1 MRWDGN
7 EGDDE
12 GDDDVDDDDDDD
24 VDDDDVDDDVDDDDD
39 DDDNARFALQ
49 FDFDVCSV
57 SSHLNNR
64 YIGWHVMLS
73 TQTHYPYSDPQ
84 KPYRC

>member
-1 MRWDGN
+1 MRWDGD

-12 GDDDVDDDDDDD
+12 GDDDGDDDGN
-24 VDDDDVDDDVDDDDD
+24 DDD
-39 DDDNARFALQ
+39 DDDNALFALQ
-49 FDFDVCSV
+49 FDFALCSV

-64 YIGWHVMLS
+64 CIGWHIMLS

>member
-1 MRWDGN
+1 MSSCKENSIPFDEMRWDGD

-12 GDDDVDDDDDDD
+12 G
-24 VDDDDVDDDVDDDDD
+24 D

-49 FDFDVCSV
+49 FDFALCSV

-64 YIGWHVMLS
+64 CIG
-73 TQTHYPYSDPQ
+73 
-84 KPYRC
+84 